1 MTATFQCKMFERRNY
16 ELNACYNCHYLL
28 TTTIVKEWEWDQP
41 SHSSNGLVWWS
52 DLEKIFGT
60 YMMFYVCGASYWV
73 NAMIY
78 YRASR
83 KMEVGTVVVN
93 SCATVDVLGN
103 FDVLPMML
111 WSDVVD
117 GRVTSRDNVL
127 PCRCCIMIK
136 SVTCTTTHIQRIGKM
151 S

>member
-1 MTATFQCKMFERRNY
+1 M
-16 ELNACYNCHYLL
+16 
-28 TTTIVKEWEWDQP
+28 
-41 SHSSNGLVWWS
+41 
-52 DLEKIFGT
+52 EKIFGT
-60 YMMFYVCGASYWV
+60 YMMFYVCGANHGV

-111 WSDVVD
+111 
-117 GRVTSRDNVL
+117 
-127 PCRCCIMIK
+127 
-136 SVTCTTTHIQRIGKM
+136 
-151 S
+151 